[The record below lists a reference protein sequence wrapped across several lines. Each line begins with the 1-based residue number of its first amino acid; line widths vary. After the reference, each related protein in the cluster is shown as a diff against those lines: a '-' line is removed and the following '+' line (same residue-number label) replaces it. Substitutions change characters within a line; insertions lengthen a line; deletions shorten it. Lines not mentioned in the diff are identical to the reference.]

1 MRQKKL
7 QKELIQKD
15 IDALEREKS
24 NSIKKNNNLKI
35 LKNIGAIFTG
45 TYLHYRQVTKKAIVE
60 TNIVENVK
68 SKRVRIVKIEEEEKN
83 IHYKLFNEYFINYQN
98 PSDMYKK
105 FRNTEGEQNEERVF
119 LIREVLNKRKKTL
132 KMCLKIKHLR
142 LKRTKR

>member
-1 MRQKKL
+1 MYKKL
-7 QKELIQKD
+7 IRKD

-24 NSIKKNNNLKI
+24 YSINKNNILKI

-68 SKRVRIVKIEEEEKN
+68 SKRVRIVKIEEEEEN
-83 IHYKLFNEYFINYQN
+83 IHYKLFNEYFINYRN

-105 FRNTEGEQNEERVF
+105 FRNTEGE
-119 LIREVLNKRKKTL
+119 
-132 KMCLKIKHLR
+132 
-142 LKRTKR
+142 

>member
-45 TYLHYRQVTKKAIVE
+45 TYLHYGEVPKK
-60 TNIVENVK
+60 
-68 SKRVRIVKIEEEEKN
+68 
-83 IHYKLFNEYFINYQN
+83 Q
-98 PSDMYKK
+98 
-105 FRNTEGEQNEERVF
+105 Q
-119 LIREVLNKRKKTL
+119 L
-132 KMCLKIKHLR
+132 KEILQRM
-142 LKRTKR
+142 